1 MACRAKVHADMT
13 RGSNTCNCDTTAFT
27 EIMSF
32 FIENISPKLTSLKDT
47 STNYHILTRDP
58 DLNEELQF
66 LQRESCSIR
75 RGENKDQAKGSSKKR
90 KLAVEPTSPSS
101 KLNNIFNA
109 STPETV
115 RLPANIGSMVKPYR
129 KCDPSNP
136 ICNLKNLPE
145 GYLEEY
151 VVLHGYLH
159 NMQSK

>member
-66 LQRESCSIR
+66 LKRESCSIR
-75 RGENKDQAKGSSKKR
+75 RGENKIRQKGVLR
-90 KLAVEPTSPSS
+90 KE
-101 KLNNIFNA
+101 NW
-109 STPETV
+109 
-115 RLPANIGSMVKPYR
+115 
-129 KCDPSNP
+129 
-136 ICNLKNLPE
+136 
-145 GYLEEY
+145 
-151 VVLHGYLH
+151 
-159 NMQSK
+159 Q